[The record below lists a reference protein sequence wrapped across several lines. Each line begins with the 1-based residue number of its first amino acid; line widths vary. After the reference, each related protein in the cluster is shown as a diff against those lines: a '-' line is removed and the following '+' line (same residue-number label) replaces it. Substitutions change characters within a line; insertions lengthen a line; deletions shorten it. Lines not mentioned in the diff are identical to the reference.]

1 MPAGSTGSG
10 SRTHSTPTTP
20 RCNRSSRWSSST
32 ARRVSRHP
40 SGAPDTVASI
50 AAALLLAGLA
60 LAFFSR
66 IALMR
71 IVIAPLQAALDAC
84 MQIAAGDLT
93 TRLTV
98 RRYDE
103 IGRLTDGLS
112 KMQA

>member
-1 MPAGSTGSG
+1 
-10 SRTHSTPTTP
+10 
-20 RCNRSSRWSSST
+20 
-32 ARRVSRHP
+32 
-40 SGAPDTVASI
+40 
-50 AAALLLAGLA
+50 